1 MRQAV
6 SESLS
11 IPEGISCE
19 YTDSVLTCRKAS
31 LSLTKKIDVPGV
43 EIKIDSKEITF
54 TCKKA
59 SKREFKTIKSHIAH
73 IKNLFSGLQSKFVY
87 KLESCNVHF
96 PMTLKIDGSRLLIN
110 NFLGEKTARIAKI
123 LPEVVIE
130 IKGQKITITS
140 ANKDA
145 AGQTAANVEKA
156 TKIRNRD
163 RRVFQDGIYIT
174 EKAVRLENA

>member
-1 MRQAV
+1 
-6 SESLS
+6 
-11 IPEGISCE
+11 
-19 YTDSVLTCRKAS
+19 
-31 LSLTKKIDVPGV
+31 
-43 EIKIDSKEITF
+43 
-54 TCKKA
+54 
-59 SKREFKTIKSHIAH
+59 
-73 IKNLFSGLQSKFVY
+73 
-87 KLESCNVHF
+87 
-96 PMTLKIDGSRLLIN
+96 MTLKIDGSRLLIN